1 MIKNEII
8 DQIIESLTE
17 LKSVEDIEITNFSQK
32 PEIESWEMVD
42 GTGYDYLSYQF
53 TIKLKQPK
61 KFKIIGG
68 IKEYVN
74 NKGEKNENNNNR

>member
-1 MIKNEII
+1 MSKNEII

-17 LKSVEDIEITNFSQK
+17 LKSVEDIEITNFSSK

-42 GTGYDYLSYQF
+42 GIGYDFLSYQF
-53 TIKLKQPK
+53 TIKLKHPK

-68 IKEYVN
+68 IKVYEN
-74 NKGEKNENNNNR
+74 DKGDKNEI